1 MLKKEVIVIVAPV
14 LLLLAFAV
22 GLMWYVNTTQLSE
35 TEEIIAEQILK
46 QR

>member
-22 GLMWYVNTTQLSE
+22 GLMWHVNSNQIPE
-35 TEEIIAEQILK
+35 TEKLIAK
-46 QR
+46 QLEKQG